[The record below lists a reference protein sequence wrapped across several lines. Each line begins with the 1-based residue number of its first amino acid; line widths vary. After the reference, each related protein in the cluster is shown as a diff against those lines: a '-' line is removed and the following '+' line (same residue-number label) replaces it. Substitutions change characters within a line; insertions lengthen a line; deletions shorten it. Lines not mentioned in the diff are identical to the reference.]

1 MRDTSQWIQVI
12 FLFGLVFIYLFNL
25 YKLPAELYGLK
36 DFIYFLNIAFI
47 GLIMSAIGSR
57 FVLPVIS
64 NEGKSF
70 WMYKTAP
77 VTMKQYVLRKAFVY
91 GIPLVFT
98 GLIVAFVSVRVLK
111 TNSFVAYLTFFSVI
125 CVTGVIAAVG
135 TGFGAYF
142 ADFNIKNPEELVT
155 GAAGLA
161 YMFVSFIFTALVLF
175 FESGVI
181 KDYYWSRLVKAVTF
195 DPAAHWINFA
205 AIGIMAVAIS
215 AAALWAGIDKLNKI
229 EI

>member
-1 MRDTSQWIQVI
+1 
-12 FLFGLVFIYLFNL
+12 
-25 YKLPAELYGLK
+25 
-36 DFIYFLNIAFI
+36 
-47 GLIMSAIGSR
+47 
-57 FVLPVIS
+57 
-64 NEGKSF
+64 
-70 WMYKTAP
+70 MYKTAP

-91 GIPLVFT
+91 GIPLVIT
-98 GLIVAFVSVRVLK
+98 GLIVAIVSVRVLK
-111 TNSFVAYLTFFSVI
+111 SNAFVNYLTFFSVI
-125 CVTGVIAAVG
+125 CVTVVISSVG

-181 KDYYWSRLVKAVTF
+181 KNYYMSKLVKAHTF
-195 DPAAHWINFA
+195 SPLEHWTNFA
-205 AIGIMAVAIS
+205 AVGIITAAVS
-215 AAALWAGIDKLNKI
+215 AAALWAGINKLNKM